1 MQRYP
6 IFVFSVFLFGFG
18 LTQYFFGKAEIAH
31 LIFLVVVVVGGIPL
45 IIETAKEILAKNF
58 GADVIAVLAIVT
70 SLLLGETLAGSIIII
85 MLSGGRALEDFAL
98 QNASDAL
105 KKLAELAPRIA
116 HLIKGAQ
123 VADIKVESVREGDIL
138 LVKPGEL
145 IPVDGVIIEGET
157 SLNESALTGEPV
169 PIQRADNS
177 AVLSGSVNL
186 DNPIKIRALR
196 KASDSK
202 YEQIVRL
209 VRDAQ
214 ATKAPLHRLAD
225 RYGAIFTPVTLF
237 VALGA
242 FILTGNV
249 TNVLAVLVVATPC
262 PLILATPIAIMG
274 GINKSAKKGIIVK
287 NGGAIEKVGSA
298 AAVVFDKTGTLT
310 FGVPKVVEIKRFAS
324 IEEKKLLFYAA
335 SLERLSAHILAKAL
349 IAYTNTKQIALDFP
363 KVFKEQFGKG
373 VSGVVG
379 GKQVVIGS
387 SGYLESLSL
396 KLPSEQIVFKQ
407 EQNNL
412 GRLVS
417 FVAVE
422 KKLIAAIVFGDE
434 IRPDIKKA
442 VSALKA
448 FGIEEVAMLTGD
460 SQVVADQVAR
470 QTGIDLVKAQTLPD
484 EKVAFVK
491 DLLTKYKS
499 VVMVGDGFN
508 DAPALASASVG
519 IALGAAGSSISS
531 ESADI
536 VLIEDNIDR
545 VNEVLKIGKKVL
557 VVAQQGVF
565 FGMGASFVAMLF
577 AAFGFIPP
585 VSGALLQEV
594 IDVIVIFNALR
605 TSR

>member
-585 VSGALLQEV
+585 VNGALLQEV